1 MLLII
6 CLYLFHCYNL
16 LLATL
21 GVTRFWNMIS
31 TLTIIRFDFFY
42 TWNINPIQ
50 TKIYCNSYLRQLFLK
65 SLQSPESASTVS
77 GEDFSEGLMR
87 FIDASPSPYHAVH
100 SVRQRLVE
108 HGFSELLETDS
119 WNVQPNGRYFV
130 TKNQS
135 TILAFA
141 VGGRWSAGNGFSMV
155 GAHTDSP
162 CLKVSLE
169 FRYSL

>member
-1 MLLII
+1 
-6 CLYLFHCYNL
+6 
-16 LLATL
+16 
-21 GVTRFWNMIS
+21 
-31 TLTIIRFDFFY
+31 
-42 TWNINPIQ
+42 
-50 TKIYCNSYLRQLFLK
+50 
-65 SLQSPESASTVS
+65 
-77 GEDFSEGLMR
+77 MR

-162 CLKVSLE
+162 CLKVSLG
-169 FRYSL
+169 FRYSLLRLSPFYFLGFLDLEAVKTPLSFISAPKWPQLVFQIKFEYNYFCQCYTLRVPYCIDL